1 MGPHAMLQTETPG
14 KNLSVRLLGAGSSEV
29 VLYLHTSRAPS
40 QSEWSEAMSL
50 LEGGV
55 RRNRMQNLRGLV
67 ITDGGGP
74 DADMRAQLKEL
85 YDRERLAMPTA
96 VIAANVLVRSI
107 VGAISWFSP
116 SIRSFSVR
124 SLDQALGF
132 LDLPA
137 TAKPRILETARSMQQ
152 ALPLVACLKLIENAQ
167 SEPA

>member
-1 MGPHAMLQTETPG
+1 MLQTESSG
-14 KNLSVRLLGAGSSEV
+14 KNLSVKLLSVGSSDL
-29 VLYLHTSRAPS
+29 VLYLHTSRAPNRP
-40 QSEWSEAMSL
+40 EWSEAMSF
-50 LEGGV
+50 LEGAA

-85 YDRERLAMPTA
+85 YEREHLAMPTA
-96 VIAANVLVRSI
+96 VVSVSVLVRSI

-116 SIRSFSVR
+116 SIRSFSFR

-132 LDLPA
+132 LDLPV

-152 ALPLVACLKLIENAQ
+152 ALPLVTCLKLIENAQ
-167 SEPA
+167 AELA